1 VHKLLGLLQLGGV
14 SIIGLHM
21 LLGWF
26 QPLTALYAALYFVGK
41 GLLFGFLKNPFS
53 FADAICGFLLVS
65 ALFDW
70 FSIGLLTAL
79 ALLFLLQKG
88 VTYLLR

>member
-1 VHKLLGLLQLGGV
+1 MGVLQLGGA

-21 LLGWF
+21 LLGMF
-26 QPLTALYAALYFVGK
+26 EPLTALYAALYFVGK
-41 GLLFGFLKNPFS
+41 GILFGFFKNPLS
-53 FADAICGFLLVS
+53 FADALCGLLLVS

-79 ALLFLLQKG
+79 ALLFLFQKG

>member
-1 VHKLLGLLQLGGV
+1 LGVLQLGGA

-21 LLGWF
+21 LLGMF
-26 QPLTALYAALYFVGK
+26 EPLTALYAALYFVGK
-41 GLLFGFLKNPFS
+41 GILFGFFKNPLS
-53 FADAICGFLLVS
+53 FADALCGLLLVS

-79 ALLFLLQKG
+79 ALLFLFQKG

>member
-1 VHKLLGLLQLGGV
+1 VYKLLGVLQLGGASV
-14 SIIGLHM
+14 IGLHM
-21 LLGWF
+21 LFGLF

-41 GLLFGFLKNPFS
+41 GLLFGFFKNPFS
-53 FADAICGFLLVS
+53 FADAFCGLLLVS

-70 FSIGLLTAL
+70 FSITLLTAL
-79 ALLFLLQKG
+79 ALLFLFQKG